1 MNELKFI
8 LAKHAAGA
16 TIIET
21 IKAVMAEFGLPLRD
35 AKALVSSHPVWASI
49 VSATTPLHD
58 DLYMMQKDNGSSE

>member
-1 MNELKFI
+1 
-8 LAKHAAGA
+8 
-16 TIIET
+16 
-21 IKAVMAEFGLPLRD
+21 MAEFGLPLRD